1 MPTEIT
7 LVSAFLVGL
16 LGSTHCLG
24 MCGGIVGA
32 LTFGLHDDIR
42 RSPVRLFPY
51 LAAYN
56 LGRIASYAIA
66 GALLGALS
74 AKALGL
80 APPAQVRWIVKLV
93 TGGFMIALGLY
104 LAGWWPGLTALERL
118 GGKLWVRIEPFGRRF
133 LPVNHPLK
141 ALALGLVWGW
151 LPCGLVYSALAWSL
165 ASGDAVQG
173 AALMLAFGLGTLPML
188 LAMGAAARWL
198 GQVARLVWVRRGA
211 GVLILL
217 FGLYTIF
224 VPGAHSGHGGEH
236 ANHVHPA
243 NHALP

>member
-1 MPTEIT
+1 MPSEIT
-7 LVSAFLVGL
+7 FVSAFLVGL
-16 LGSTHCLG
+16 LGSTHCIG

-32 LTFGLHDDIR
+32 LTFGLKDDIR
-42 RSPVRLFPY
+42 RAPVRLFLY

-56 LGRIASYAIA
+56 IGRIASYAIA
-66 GALLGALS
+66 GALVGFLS
-74 AKALGL
+74 AQIMHI
-80 APPAQVRWIVKLV
+80 APPAQARLLARIVS
-93 TGGFMIALGLY
+93 GGFMVLLGLY

-118 GGKLWVRIEPFGRRF
+118 GGKLWTRIEPYGRRF
-133 LPVNHPLK
+133 LPVDHPLK

-198 GQVARLVWVRRGA
+198 GNVVRLVWVRRVA
-211 GVLILL
+211 GILILL
-217 FGLYTIF
+217 FGVYTLAA
-224 VPGAHSGHGGEH
+224 PGGHTGHSPLAYQSMPQESQ
-236 ANHVHPA
+236 
-243 NHALP
+243 